1 MRPAARLQALVDA
14 LATIYT
20 TPKPA
25 DSVLSAYFRNR
36 RYIGS
41 KDRAAIAESV
51 YAALRHHARIGWWLQ
66 RVGLPEDAR
75 TSALCWYML
84 NGVRFEEL
92 DVLCSGGEYAPD
104 KLNSD
109 EKSRFA
115 KLEGRSKEHPEMPEA
130 VRLEVPEWAEEKLRE
145 RFGKRF
151 EAEMVALLDA
161 APLDLRVNTLKV
173 DRDTAMR
180 ELRAERIEVEPTP
193 LSPLGLRVKGRPAL
207 AMTKAF
213 KAGMIEIQDEGS
225 QMLAMLMDAKPGD
238 QVVDFCAGA
247 GGKTLAIAAQMHNKG
262 RIIACDVLERR
273 LERAAERFRR
283 AGVHNIETRALTTE
297 RDPWVKRHKGKFDRV
312 LVDAPC
318 SGIGVW
324 RRNPDARW
332 RVLGPGLGELVKLQ
346 GEILNSA
353 ARLVKPGGR
362 LVYATCSMLAEEN
375 AQRVEIFLN
384 NNPDF
389 ILVPYGQDGGRYL
402 ELTPGQHNTDGF
414 FGAVMVRKTEEAG
427 APEADAAKDSEAA

>member
-1 MRPAARLQALVDA
+1 MRPAARLQALIDA
-14 LATIYT
+14 LASIYT
-20 TPKPA
+20 TFKPA
-25 DSVLSAYFRNR
+25 DSVLSAYFRAR

-41 KDRAAIAESV
+41 HDRSAIAEEV
-51 YAALRHHARIGWWLQ
+51 YAALRHHSRIGWWLQ
-66 RVGLPEDAR
+66 RVELPEDAR

-84 NGVRFEEL
+84 DGVTFEEL
-92 DVLCSGGEYAPD
+92 TKLCSGGEYAPD
-104 KLNSD
+104 KLNAE
-109 EKSRFA
+109 EKIKLA

-130 VRLEVPEWAEEKLRE
+130 VRLECPEWAEAKLRD

-151 EAEMVALLDA
+151 VAEVAAMLHPA
-161 APLDLRVNTLKV
+161 SLDLRVNTLKT
-173 DRDTAMR
+173 DRETALR
-180 ELRAERIEVEPTP
+180 ELRAEKIEVEPTP
-193 LSPLGLRVKGRPAL
+193 LSPIGLRVKGRPAL
-207 AMTKAF
+207 AATKAF

-225 QMLAMLMDAKPGD
+225 QLLALLVDAKPGD

-247 GGKTLAIAAQMHNKG
+247 GGKTLAIAAQMNNKG

-283 AGVHNIETRALTTE
+283 AGAHNIETRALTTE

-332 RVLGPGLGELVKLQ
+332 RVLGPGLAELVKLQ
-346 GEILNSA
+346 QEILNSA
-353 ARLVKPGGR
+353 ARLVRPGGR
-362 LVYATCSMLAEEN
+362 LIYATCSMLAEEN
-375 AQRVEIFLN
+375 AQRVEIFLS

-402 ELTPGQHNTDGF
+402 ELTPAQHNTDGF
-414 FGAVMVRKTEEAG
+414 FGAVMVRKTETTDK
-427 APEADAAKDSEAA
+427 PEAA

>member
-25 DSVLSAYFRNR
+25 DSILSSYFRAR

-41 KDRAAIAESV
+41 HDRSAIAEEV

-84 NGVRFEEL
+84 DGVRLEEL
-92 DVLCSGGEYAPD
+92 EKLCSGGQYAPD
-104 KLNSD
+104 KLND
-109 EKSRFA
+109 EEKVKFA

-130 VRLEVPEWAEEKLRE
+130 VRLEVPEWAEEKLRDH
-145 RFGKRF
+145 FGKRF
-151 EAEMVALLDA
+151 AAEMTAMLQA
-161 APLDLRVNTLKV
+161 APLDLRVNTLRA
-173 DRDTAMR
+173 DRDTALQ
-180 ELRAERIEVEPTP
+180 ELKAERVEAAPTP
-193 LSPLGLRVKGRPAL
+193 LSPVGLRVEGRPAL
-207 AMTKAF
+207 AATKAF
-213 KAGMIEIQDEGS
+213 KAGLVEIQDEGS
-225 QMLAMLMDAKPGD
+225 QLLALLVDAKPGD

-283 AGVHNIETRALTTE
+283 AGAHNIETRALTTE
-297 RDPWVKRHKGKFDRV
+297 RDPWVKRHKGRFDRV

-332 RVLGPGLGELVKLQ
+332 RVLGPGLEELTRLQ
-346 GEILNSA
+346 QEILTSA

-362 LVYATCSMLAEEN
+362 LVYATCSMLSEEN

-384 NNPDF
+384 NHPDF
-389 ILVPYGQDGGRYL
+389 VLVPYGQEGGRYL
-402 ELTPGQHNTDGF
+402 ELTPAQHNTDGF
-414 FGAVMVRKTEEAG
+414 FGAVMVRKIEEA
-427 APEADAAKDSEAA
+427 AAA

>member
-1 MRPAARLQALVDA
+1 MRPAARLQALIDA

-20 TPKPA
+20 TFKPA

-41 KDRAAIAESV
+41 HDRSAIAEEV
-51 YAALRHHARIGWWLQ
+51 YAVLRHHSRIGWWLQ
-66 RVGLPEDAR
+66 RVELPEDAR

-84 NGVRFEEL
+84 DGVKFDEL
-92 DVLCSGGEYAPD
+92 VTLCSGGEYAPA
-104 KLNSD
+104 KLDSD
-109 EKSRFA
+109 EKSKFA

-130 VRLEVPEWAEEKLRE
+130 VRLEVPEWAEQKLRD

-151 EAEMVALLDA
+151 VAEVAAMLHPA
-161 APLDLRVNTLKV
+161 ALDLRVNTLKT
-173 DRDTAMR
+173 DRDTALR
-180 ELRAERIEVEPTP
+180 ELRAEKVEAEPTQ
-193 LSPLGLRVKGRPAL
+193 LSPIGIRVKGRPAL
-207 AMTKAF
+207 AATKTF

-225 QMLAMLMDAKPGD
+225 QLLALLVDAKPGD

-247 GGKTLAIAAQMHNKG
+247 GGKTLAIAAQMNNKG

-283 AGVHNIETRALTTE
+283 AGAYNIETRALTTE

-346 GEILNSA
+346 QEILTSA

-362 LVYATCSMLAEEN
+362 LIYATCSMLAEEN
-375 AQRVEIFLN
+375 AQRVETFLG

-402 ELTPGQHNTDGF
+402 ELTPAQHNTDGF
-414 FGAVMVRKTEEAG
+414 FGAVMVRKTEPV
-427 APEADAAKDSEAA
+427 PEKPAKPEETQAA

>member
-25 DSVLSAYFRNR
+25 DSVLSSYFRNR

-41 KDRAAIAESV
+41 HDRSAIAEEV

-84 NGVRFEEL
+84 DGVKFEDL
-92 DVLCSGGEYAPD
+92 DKLCSGGEYAPD
-104 KLNSD
+104 KLNTE
-109 EKSRFA
+109 EKGKFA

-151 EAEMVALLDA
+151 APEMAAMLHA
-161 APLDLRVNTLKV
+161 APLDLRVNTLKT
-173 DRDTAMR
+173 DRDTALR
-180 ELRAERIEVEPTP
+180 ELKTEKIAAEVTQ
-193 LSPLGLRVKGRPAL
+193 LSPLGIRVEGRPAL
-207 AMTKAF
+207 ANTKAF

-225 QMLAMLMDAKPGD
+225 QLLALLVDAKPGD

-262 RIIACDVLERR
+262 RIIACDVLARR

-283 AGVHNIETRALTTE
+283 AGAHNIETRALTTE

-332 RVLGPGLGELVKLQ
+332 RVLGPGLAELTKLQ
-346 GEILNSA
+346 QEILTSA
-353 ARLVKPGGR
+353 SRLVKPGGR

-389 ILVPYGQDGGRYL
+389 VLVPYGQEGGRYL
-402 ELTPGQHNTDGF
+402 ELTPAQNGTDGF
-414 FGAVMVRKTEEAG
+414 FGAVMVRKT
-427 APEADAAKDSEAA
+427 DVTEAA